1 MNGQGAKSTEET
13 QIIWDTLFMKAN
25 WKKLESTL
33 GLDCKKKNLQ
43 SHPKEVELYLE
54 GQGKQSLEVAEL
66 EKNMIGRVFQ
76 RKFLQLP
83 YAVMRGQMMS
93 L

>member
-1 MNGQGAKSTEET
+1 MNGQGAKNTEET
-13 QIIWDTLFMKAN
+13 PIIWDTVFMKAK
-25 WKKLESTL
+25 WKKVESTL
-33 GLDCKKKNLQ
+33 GLDCKKNLQ
-43 SHPKEVELYLE
+43 SHPKEVELYLKGE
-54 GQGKQSLEVAEL
+54 GKQSLEVAEL